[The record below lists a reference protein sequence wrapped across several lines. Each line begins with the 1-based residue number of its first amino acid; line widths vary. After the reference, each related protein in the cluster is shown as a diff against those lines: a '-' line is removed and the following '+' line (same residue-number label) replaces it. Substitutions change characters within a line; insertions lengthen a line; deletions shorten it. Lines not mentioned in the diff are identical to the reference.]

1 MWHVQIKLLYFSTL
15 NQTSIVE
22 HNLLILLFFVYMYV
36 SFSGQTWF
44 HGPWFISPASTQHL
58 PTRMFYE
65 KEVFLSSLEETMP
78 AEHITGKCCVL
89 PFREY
94 VRCKEMLYLLKV
106 NFSLKRFRCTKV

>member
-1 MWHVQIKLLYFSTL
+1 MWHVQIELLYFSTL
-15 NQTSIVE
+15 IQTFIVE
-22 HNLLILLFFVYMYV
+22 HNLLTLLLFVIV
-36 SFSGQTWF
+36 CFSGQTWF

-78 AEHITGKCCVL
+78 AEYIAGKCCVL

-94 VRCKEMLYLLKV
+94 VRCKEMLYSLKL
-106 NFSLKRFRCTKV
+106 NFSLKRFCCTEV